1 MDLKE
6 RTLAHYDRMILW
18 VKKQNPDENIS
29 HIKML
34 ESLGEHW
41 YCEYCPL
48 CNEVSSC
55 GDCPIYKSNEKFFDC
70 FGTPWVKMSNSQ
82 TWKEWLVY
90 ANEERDFLNSL
101 DFGDKEDKEKLIE
114 DLERENK
121 ILKKENKKLKK
132 KFNFKLIY

>member
-18 VKKQNPDENIS
+18 AKKQNPDENIN

-34 ESLGEHW
+34 EDLKENW
-41 YCEYCPL
+41 YCDYCPL
-48 CNEVSSC
+48 CNEVSTC
-55 GDCPIYKSNEKFFDC
+55 GQCPVYKSNEKFFDC

-101 DFGDKEDKEKLIE
+101 DFEDRYKDGHFIMTMETS
-114 DLERENK
+114 
-121 ILKKENKKLKK
+121 
-132 KFNFKLIY
+132 